1 MESWIKVNK
10 YVGDGDD
17 IVQITVEPNR
27 SISERIGFVHISDS
41 SLNKTLSIIQ
51 KGINEDVM
59 NKVRFVISTDD
70 NSISGVYI
78 NSVQNEV
85 SMDVAEVVY
94 TLIRCTYIMDEPNF
108 FLQTT
113 CYDTATQE
121 VYFPKFIE
129 QNTPKKCTVHFSDY
143 LKIVITSQGTI
154 TLQAS

>member
-1 MESWIKVNK
+1 MCLCIYPRLSVYFVFEI
-10 YVGDGDD
+10 D
-17 IVQITVEPNR
+17 
-27 SISERIGFVHISDS
+27 ERH
-41 SLNKTLSIIQ
+41 T
-51 KGINEDVM
+51 E
-59 NKVRFVISTDD
+59 
-70 NSISGVYI
+70 
-78 NSVQNEV
+78 NEV

-94 TLIRCTYIMDEPNF
+94 TLIRLTYIMDEPNF
-108 FLQTT
+108 FLQMA